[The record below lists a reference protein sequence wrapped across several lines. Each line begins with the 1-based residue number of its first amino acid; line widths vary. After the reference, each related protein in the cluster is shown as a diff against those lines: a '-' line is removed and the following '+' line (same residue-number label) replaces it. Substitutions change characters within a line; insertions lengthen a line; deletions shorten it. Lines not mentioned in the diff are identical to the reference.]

1 MGVRRPVAPAKYRS
15 TLEESNRP
23 MGSEGREKSL
33 RAVVAAVQ
41 LTGVSDIEFNSS
53 VNELRELAKTMGFEL
68 VGTFT
73 QKRDHFDTAAYMGV
87 GKRQEMRRFV
97 ENEAEPEPDGGTD
110 VSVASDNA
118 R

>member
-1 MGVRRPVAPAKYRS
+1 
-15 TLEESNRP
+15 LEESNRP
-23 MGSEGREKSL
+23 MGSAGREKSL

-53 VNELRELAKTMGFEL
+53 VYELRELAQTLGFEL

-73 QKRDHFDTAAYMGV
+73 QKRDHFDTTAYMGV

-97 ENEAEPEPDGGTD
+97 ENEAEPEQETD
-110 VSVASDNA
+110 ESAASANA
-118 R
+118 RQAPKSGAARAQEA